1 MNHQQWLT
9 SDARLSVR
17 DRVLTMRS
25 KPMFEGLDDD
35 GLLLLAEHGRAAV
48 YRDGQVIAAEGEPA
62 RQVYLVEQGE
72 IIVSRAGK
80 QITRRQ
86 AGDAYGALPLLAREP
101 STLAVAKGETRTLEV
116 PAPAFEAA
124 LTENFSLLRNTLKQ
138 LGAAVLQQRGN
149 LPSDPDRPHIF
160 SEGPYYEEPRTL
172 VERLIQLR
180 EQPFGRMN
188 LDALVDM
195 ARGMIDIRF
204 AANTVLWSIGD
215 PSTHALNIDYGTVR
229 CTGPDGRQVTVG
241 RGFTLGV
248 LDVWSRSRVYEV
260 RTETPVIA
268 YRIEFESFLA
278 LLEKHPEVGLE
289 LLRGFARDLLAYRG
303 AVDSGAP
310 PRPR

>member
-1 MNHQQWLT
+1 MNHDLWVN
-9 SDARLSVR
+9 DGARNSVR

-35 GLLLLAEHGRAAV
+35 GLLLLAEHGHSGF
-48 YRDGQVIAAEGEPA
+48 YRDGEVIAPEGEPA
-62 RQVYLVEQGE
+62 RQVYLIEQGE
-72 IIVSRAGK
+72 IVVSRAGEWLT
-80 QITRRQ
+80 TRL
-86 AGDAYGALPLLAREP
+86 AGDAYGGLPLLAREP
-101 STLAVAKGETRTLEV
+101 SPLAVAKGETRTLEV

-138 LGAAVLQQRGN
+138 LGASVLQHRGN
-149 LPSDPDRPHIF
+149 LPADPNRPRTF
-160 SEGPYYEEPRTL
+160 QEGPYYDEPRTL

-180 EQPFGRMN
+180 AQPFGRMN
-188 LDALVDM
+188 LDAVVDM
-195 ARGMIDIRF
+195 ARHMIDVRF
-204 AANTVLWSIGD
+204 PAGKLLWSVGD
-215 PSTHALNIDYGTVR
+215 PSTHALNIDYGSVR
-229 CTGPDGRQVTVG
+229 CTASDGRFVTIG

-289 LLRGFARDLLAYRG
+289 LLRGFARDLLSSNPAR
-303 AVDSGAP
+303 
-310 PRPR
+310 